1 MAIIRHGDTIC
12 VWPSTNLFCGYPVV
26 AVLPLPADLTA
37 SCPVLHIFGGFW
49 IYAPLNVQ
57 ILVWAI
63 AGKFFLS
70 IEKSEIKRN

>member
-1 MAIIRHGDTIC
+1 MAIIRHGDTAGAP
-12 VWPSTNLFCGYPVV
+12 VYPVV

-57 ILVWAI
+57 ILVGAI